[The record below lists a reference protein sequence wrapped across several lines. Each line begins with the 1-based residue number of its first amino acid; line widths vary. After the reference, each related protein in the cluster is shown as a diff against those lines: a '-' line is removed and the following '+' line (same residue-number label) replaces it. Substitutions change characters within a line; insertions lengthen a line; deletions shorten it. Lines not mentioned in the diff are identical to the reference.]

1 MPGFLGLQM
10 QKSERV
16 RRVKGLLRLVALLAA
31 LLLLCSCGQAP
42 AESTDHTK
50 ESEMTVELFALN
62 VGKADAILVTV
73 GEKRFLVDTG
83 TKDGYNRLE
92 EMLKELGVTRLDGVF
107 LTHTDKDHGGGMKQ
121 LSKSDISVDTWYA
134 ASIFCEK
141 KPDKHQAVLA
151 ARERGTEVHWL
162 NAGDVIELGE
172 ACRFEVLGPLTPD
185 EQCENNNSLV
195 LRLVTPEGIALLTG
209 DMEKEGEARLM
220 ASGVDL
226 SADYLKVAHHGRDDA
241 TSAAFV
247 AAVSPQVAVISTST
261 AERPDSP
268 AEEVLDI
275 LEGSGAWTYVTQD
288 QEMGI
293 RVALRAGEAV
303 LLGAKEE

>member
-1 MPGFLGLQM
+1 MKRFF
-10 QKSERV
+10 
-16 RRVKGLLRLVALLAA
+16 RLSALLAA
-31 LLLLCSCGQAP
+31 LLLLCSCGGQTP
-42 AESTDHTK
+42 AESMGHSK
-50 ESEMTVELFALN
+50 ETEMTVELFALN

-73 GEKRFLVDTG
+73 GEKRFLVDAG

-92 EMLKELGVTRLDGVF
+92 MMLKDLDVAHLDGVF

-121 LSKSDISVDTWYA
+121 LSESDISVDTWYA

-141 KPDKHQAVLA
+141 KPEKHQAVQA
-151 ARERGTEVHWL
+151 AKQRGTEVHWL
-162 NAGDVIELGE
+162 NAGDVVELGE
-172 ACRFEVLGPLTPD
+172 ECRFEVLGPLIPD

-195 LRLVTPEGIALLTG
+195 LRLVTPEGTALLTG

-247 AAVSPQVAVISTST
+247 AEVSPQAAVISTST

-268 AEEVLDI
+268 AKTVLDI
-275 LEGSGAWTYVTQD
+275 LEESGASVYVTQD

-293 RVALRAGEAV
+293 RVALRDGDAV